1 MNCSEAKNISI
12 RAVLES
18 FSLFPSKENPRT
30 AFYFAF
36 DREEKTPSL
45 SVDFINNTAFDFGTG
60 KSYDSISIVQAMKR
74 CSVSDALKYLEPF
87 DFSFQKQKQNLNL
100 HQNLKVESLP
110 KGYEIIDVKEIQHP
124 ALLDYLKSRNV
135 EDQKKWVEEVHYR
148 MNDKNY
154 FGIGFKNDSGGY
166 EIRNAYSKICLGKKD
181 STSINNDSKG
191 VRIFEGFFDFLS
203 FKKVENYL
211 EKETSDYIILNSV
224 SMVHKIKKALENYNN
239 IELYFDN
246 DEAGTR
252 AVELVKNEM
261 KNAEDCRVLYSG
273 FKDVNEWLI
282 QNNPRE
288 ERQIKYRRR

>member
-1 MNCSEAKNISI
+1 MNCSQAKNISI

-18 FSLFPSKENPRT
+18 FSLNPSKENSRT
-30 AFYFAF
+30 AFYFAL

-45 SVDFINNTAFDFGTG
+45 SVDFSKNTAFDFGTG
-60 KSYDSISIVQAMKR
+60 KNYDSISIVQTMKG
-74 CSVSDALKYLEPF
+74 CSVSDALKYLEQF
-87 DFSFQKQKQNLNL
+87 NFSFQE
-100 HQNLKVESLP
+100 QNLKLDNLP

-124 ALLDYLKSRNV
+124 ALLDYLKNRNV
-135 EDQKKWVEEVHYR
+135 EDQKKWVEEIHYR

-181 STSINNDSKG
+181 ITSLKNDSKD

-211 EKETSDYIILNSV
+211 EKQRSDYIILNSV
-224 SMVHKIKKALENYNN
+224 FMINKIKNDLGNYQN

-246 DEAGTR
+246 DDAGTR
-252 AVELVKNEM
+252 AVEIIKTDL
-261 KNAEDCRVLYSG
+261 KNAEDCRILYSS
-273 FKDVNEWLI
+273 FKDLNDWLI
-282 QNNPRE
+282 QNNPTE
-288 ERQIKYRRR
+288 ERQVKYRRR

>member
-12 RAVLES
+12 REVLES
-18 FSLFPSKENPRT
+18 FSLFPSKENSRT
-30 AFYFAF
+30 AFYFAL

-45 SVDFINNTAFDFGTG
+45 SVDFIKNTAFDFGTG
-60 KSYDSISIVQAMKR
+60 KSYDIISIVQTMKR
-74 CSVSDALKYLEPF
+74 CSVSDALKYLEQF
-87 DFSFQKQKQNLNL
+87 NFSFQKQ
-100 HQNLKVESLP
+100 NLKLENLP

-124 ALLDYLKSRNV
+124 ALIHYLKSRNV
-135 EDQKKWVEEVHYR
+135 EDQKKWVEEIHYR

-166 EIRNAYSKICLGKKD
+166 EIRNAYSKICLDKKD
-181 STSINNDSKG
+181 ITSIKNDSKD

-224 SMVHKIKKALENYNN
+224 SMIHKIKNEIGNYKN

-252 AVELVKNEM
+252 AVEIIKNDL
-261 KNAEDCRVLYSG
+261 KNAEDCRVLYSD
-273 FKDVNEWLI
+273 FKDLNDWLL
-282 QNNPRE
+282 QNNPTE
-288 ERQIKYRRR
+288 ERQVKYRRR

>member
-12 RAVLES
+12 RSVLES
-18 FSLFPSKENPRT
+18 LSLFPSKENPRT
-30 AFYFAF
+30 AFYFAL

-45 SVDFINNTAFDFGTG
+45 SVDFIKNTAFDFGTG
-60 KSYDSISIVQAMKR
+60 KNYDSISIVQAIKR
-74 CSVSDALKYLEPF
+74 CSISDALKYLEQF
-87 DFSFQKQKQNLNL
+87 NFCFQKQNLKSEN
-100 HQNLKVESLP
+100 LP
-110 KGYEIIDVKEIQHP
+110 KSYEIIDVKEIQHP

-135 EDQKKWVEEVHYR
+135 EDQKKWVEEIHYR

-154 FGIGFKNDSGGY
+154 FGIAFKNDSGGY

-181 STSINNDSKG
+181 ITSIKSASNS

-203 FKKVENYL
+203 FKNVENYL

-224 SMVHKIKKALENYNN
+224 SMTHKIKNSLGNYKN

-252 AVELVKNEM
+252 AVEMIKNDL

-273 FKDVNEWLI
+273 FKDLNDWLL
-282 QNNPRE
+282 QNNPTE
-288 ERQIKYRRR
+288 ERQVKYRRR

>member
-18 FSLFPSKENPRT
+18 FSLFPSNENSRT
-30 AFYFAF
+30 AFYLAI

-45 SVDFINNTAFDFGTG
+45 SVDFSKNTAFDFGTG
-60 KSYDSISIVQAMKR
+60 KSYDSISIVQTMKK
-74 CSVSDALKYLEPF
+74 CSVSDALKYLEQF
-87 DFSFQKQKQNLNL
+87 NFSFQE
-100 HQNLKVESLP
+100 QNLKLENLP
-110 KGYEIIDVKEIQHP
+110 KGYEIIDVREIQHP

-135 EDQKKWVEEVHYR
+135 EDQKKWVEEIHYR

-181 STSINNDSKG
+181 ITSIKKNSKN
-191 VRIFEGFFDFLS
+191 VRVFEGFFDFLS

-211 EKETSDYIILNSV
+211 EKEPSDYTILNSV
-224 SMVHKIKKALENYNN
+224 SMIHKIKNLLGNYKN

-246 DEAGTR
+246 DDAGTR
-252 AVELVKNEM
+252 AVEMIKTDL
-261 KNAEDCRVLYSG
+261 KNAEDFRVLYSD
-273 FKDVNEWLI
+273 FKDLNDWLI
-282 QNNPRE
+282 QNNPTE
-288 ERQIKYRRR
+288 ERQVKYRRR

>member
-18 FSLFPSKENPRT
+18 FSLFPSNENSRT
-30 AFYFAF
+30 AFYLAI

-45 SVDFINNTAFDFGTG
+45 SVDFSKNTAFDFGTG
-60 KSYDSISIVQAMKR
+60 KSYDSISIVQTMKK
-74 CSVSDALKYLEPF
+74 CSVSDALKYLEQF
-87 DFSFQKQKQNLNL
+87 NFSFQE
-100 HQNLKVESLP
+100 QNLKLENLP
-110 KGYEIIDVKEIQHP
+110 KGYEIIDVKKIQHP
-124 ALLDYLKSRNV
+124 ALLDYLKNRYV
-135 EDQKKWVEEVHYR
+135 EDQKKWVEEMHYR
-148 MNDKNY
+148 MNDKNH

-181 STSINNDSKG
+181 ITSIKNDSKD
-191 VRIFEGFFDFLS
+191 VRVFEGFFDFLS

-224 SMVHKIKKALENYNN
+224 SMIYKIKNLLENYKN

-252 AVELVKNEM
+252 AVEMIKNDL

-273 FKDVNEWLI
+273 FKDLNDWLI
-282 QNNPRE
+282 QNNPPE
-288 ERQIKYRRR
+288 ERQVKYRRR

>member
-30 AFYFAF
+30 AFYFAI

-45 SVDFINNTAFDFGTG
+45 SVDFKNNTAFDFGTG

-87 DFSFQKQKQNLNL
+87 DFSFQKQNLNL
-100 HQNLKVESLP
+100 NQNLKLESLP
-110 KGYEIIDVKEIQHP
+110 KGYEIIDFKEIQHP

-148 MNDKNY
+148 INDKNY

-252 AVELVKNEM
+252 AVEMVKNEM

>member
-18 FSLFPSKENPRT
+18 FSLFPSNENSRT
-30 AFYFAF
+30 AFYLAI

-45 SVDFINNTAFDFGTG
+45 SVDFSKNTAFDFGTG
-60 KSYDSISIVQAMKR
+60 KSYDSISIVQTMKG
-74 CSVSDALKYLEPF
+74 CSVSDALKYLEQF
-87 DFSFQKQKQNLNL
+87 NFSFQE
-100 HQNLKVESLP
+100 QNLKLENLP

-124 ALLDYLKSRNV
+124 ALLDYLKNRNV
-135 EDQKKWVEEVHYR
+135 EDQKKWVEEIHYR

-181 STSINNDSKG
+181 ITSLKNDSKD

-211 EKETSDYIILNSV
+211 EKQRSDYIILNSV
-224 SMVHKIKKALENYNN
+224 FMINKIKNDLGNYQN

-246 DEAGTR
+246 DDAGTR
-252 AVELVKNEM
+252 AVEIIKTDL
-261 KNAEDCRVLYSG
+261 KNAEDCRILYSS
-273 FKDVNEWLI
+273 FKDLNDWLI
-282 QNNPRE
+282 QNNPTE
-288 ERQIKYRRR
+288 ERQVKYRRR

>member
-12 RAVLES
+12 KAVLES
-18 FSLFPSKENPRT
+18 FSFFPSKENSRT

-45 SVDFINNTAFDFGTG
+45 SVDFSKNTAFDFGTG
-60 KSYDSISIVQAMKR
+60 KSYDSISIVQTMRR
-74 CSVSDALKYLEPF
+74 CSVSDALKYLEQF
-87 DFSFQKQKQNLNL
+87 NFSFQN
-100 HQNLKVESLP
+100 QNLKLENLP

-135 EDQKKWVEEVHYR
+135 EDQKKWVEEIHYR

-154 FGIGFKNDSGGY
+154 FGIAFKNDSNGY

-181 STSINNDSKG
+181 ITSIKNDSKD

-211 EKETSDYIILNSV
+211 EKQRSDYIILNSV
-224 SMVHKIKKALENYNN
+224 FMINKIKNDLGNYQN

-246 DEAGTR
+246 DDAGNR
-252 AVELVKNEM
+252 AVEIIKNENQ
-261 KNAEDCRVLYSG
+261 NAKDCQALYSS
-273 FKDVNEWLI
+273 FKDLNDWIIHENLSNERAVNF
-282 QNNPRE
+282 
-288 ERQIKYRRR
+288 RQR

>member
-1 MNCSEAKNISI
+1 MNCSQAKNISI
-12 RAVLES
+12 KAVLES
-18 FSLFPSKENPRT
+18 FSLFPSKENSRT
-30 AFYFAF
+30 AFYFAL

-45 SVDFINNTAFDFGTG
+45 SVDFIKNTAFDFGTG

-74 CSVSDALKYLEPF
+74 CSISDALKYLEQF
-87 DFSFQKQKQNLNL
+87 NFSFQE
-100 HQNLKVESLP
+100 QNLKLENIP

-135 EDQKKWVEEVHYR
+135 EDLKKWVEEIHYR

-181 STSINNDSKG
+181 ITSIKNDSKD
-191 VRIFEGFFDFLS
+191 VRVFEGFFDFLS

-224 SMVHKIKKALENYNN
+224 SMIYKIKNLLENYKN

-252 AVELVKNEM
+252 AVEIIEKDL

-273 FKDVNEWLI
+273 FKDLNDWLI
-282 QNNPRE
+282 QNNPTE
-288 ERQIKYRRR
+288 ERQVKYRKR

>member
-12 RAVLES
+12 KAVLES
-18 FSLFPSKENPRT
+18 FSFFPSKENSRT
-30 AFYFAF
+30 AFYFAL

-45 SVDFINNTAFDFGTG
+45 SVDFIKNTAFDFGTG
-60 KSYDSISIVQAMKR
+60 KSYDSISIVQAVKK
-74 CSVSDALKYLEPF
+74 CSVSDALKYLEQF
-87 DFSFQKQKQNLNL
+87 NFSFQKQ
-100 HQNLKVESLP
+100 NLKLENLP
-110 KGYEIIDVKEIQHP
+110 KGYEIIEVKEIKHP
-124 ALLDYLKSRNV
+124 ALLDYLKRRNV
-135 EDQKKWVEEVHYR
+135 EDQKKWVEEIHYR

-166 EIRNAYSKICLGKKD
+166 EIRNAYSKICLDKKD
-181 STSINNDSKG
+181 ITSIKNDSKD

-224 SMVHKIKKALENYNN
+224 SMIHKIKNEIGNYKN

-252 AVELVKNEM
+252 AVEIIKNDL
-261 KNAEDCRVLYSG
+261 KNAEDCRVLYSD
-273 FKDVNEWLI
+273 FKDLNDWLL
-282 QNNPRE
+282 QNNPTE
-288 ERQIKYRRR
+288 ERQVKYRRR

>member
-12 RAVLES
+12 KAVLES
-18 FSLFPSKENPRT
+18 FSLFPSKENSRT
-30 AFYFAF
+30 AFYFAL

-45 SVDFINNTAFDFGTG
+45 SVDFSKNTAFDFGTG
-60 KSYDSISIVQAMKR
+60 KSYDSISIVQTMRR
-74 CSVSDALKYLEPF
+74 CSVSDALKYLEQF
-87 DFSFQKQKQNLNL
+87 NFSFQN
-100 HQNLKVESLP
+100 QNLKLENLP

-124 ALLDYLKSRNV
+124 ALIHYLKSRNV
-135 EDQKKWVEEVHYR
+135 EDQKKWVEEIHYR

-166 EIRNAYSKICLGKKD
+166 EIRNAYSKICLDKKD
-181 STSINNDSKG
+181 ITSIKNDSKD

-224 SMVHKIKKALENYNN
+224 SMIHKIKNEIGNYKN

-252 AVELVKNEM
+252 AVEIIKNDL

-273 FKDVNEWLI
+273 FKDLNDWLL
-282 QNNPRE
+282 QNNPTE
-288 ERQIKYRRR
+288 ERQVKYRRR

>member
-18 FSLFPSKENPRT
+18 FSLFPSNENSRT
-30 AFYFAF
+30 AFYLAI

-45 SVDFINNTAFDFGTG
+45 SVDFSKNTAFDFGTG
-60 KSYDSISIVQAMKR
+60 KSYDSISIVQTMKR
-74 CSVSDALKYLEPF
+74 CSVSDALKYLEQF
-87 DFSFQKQKQNLNL
+87 NFSFQE
-100 HQNLKVESLP
+100 QNLKLENFP

-135 EDQKKWVEEVHYR
+135 EDQKKWVEEIHYR

-181 STSINNDSKG
+181 ITSIKNDSKD
-191 VRIFEGFFDFLS
+191 VRVFEGFFDFLS

-224 SMVHKIKKALENYNN
+224 SMIYKIKNLLENYKN

-252 AVELVKNEM
+252 AVEMIKNDL

-273 FKDVNEWLI
+273 FKDLNDWLI
-282 QNNPRE
+282 QNNPTE
-288 ERQIKYRRR
+288 ERQVKYRRR

>member
-18 FSLFPSKENPRT
+18 FSLFPSNENSRT
-30 AFYFAF
+30 AFYLAI

-45 SVDFINNTAFDFGTG
+45 SVDFSKNTAFDFGTG
-60 KSYDSISIVQAMKR
+60 KSYDSISIVQTMKK
-74 CSVSDALKYLEPF
+74 CSVSDALKYLEQF
-87 DFSFQKQKQNLNL
+87 NFSFQE
-100 HQNLKVESLP
+100 QNLKLENLP
-110 KGYEIIDVKEIQHP
+110 KGYEIIDVKKIQHP
-124 ALLDYLKSRNV
+124 ALLDYLKNRYV
-135 EDQKKWVEEVHYR
+135 EDQKKWVEEMHYR
-148 MNDKNY
+148 MNDKNH

-181 STSINNDSKG
+181 ITSIKNDSKD
-191 VRIFEGFFDFLS
+191 VRVFDGFFDFLS

-224 SMVHKIKKALENYNN
+224 SMIYKIKNLLENYKN

-252 AVELVKNEM
+252 AVEMIKNDL

-273 FKDVNEWLI
+273 FKDLNDWLI
-282 QNNPRE
+282 QNNPTE
-288 ERQIKYRRR
+288 ERQVKYRRR

>member
-87 DFSFQKQKQNLNL
+87 DFSFQKQKQNHNL
-100 HQNLKVESLP
+100 NLKVESLP

-124 ALLDYLKSRNV
+124 ALLDYLKSRIV
-135 EDQKKWVEEVHYR
+135 EDQKNWVEEVHYR
-148 MNDKNY
+148 TNDKNY
-154 FGIGFKNDSGGY
+154 FGIGFKNDAGGY

-181 STSINNDSKG
+181 STSRKNHSKE

-211 EKETSDYIILNSV
+211 EKDTSDYIILNSV
-224 SMVHKIKKALENYNN
+224 SMIHKIKKALEDYNN

-252 AVELVKNEM
+252 AVKLVKNEM

-282 QNNPRE
+282 QNNPKE

>member
-12 RAVLES
+12 KAVLES
-18 FSLFPSKENPRT
+18 FSLFPSKENSRT
-30 AFYFAF
+30 AFYFAL

-45 SVDFINNTAFDFGTG
+45 SVDFIKNTAFDFGTG
-60 KSYDSISIVQAMKR
+60 KSYDIISIVQTMKR
-74 CSVSDALKYLEPF
+74 CSVSDALKYLEQF
-87 DFSFQKQKQNLNL
+87 NFSFQKQ
-100 HQNLKVESLP
+100 NLKLENLP

-124 ALLDYLKSRNV
+124 ALLDYLKNRYV
-135 EDQKKWVEEVHYR
+135 EDQKKWVEEIHYR

-181 STSINNDSKG
+181 ITSIKNDSKD
-191 VRIFEGFFDFLS
+191 VRVFEGFFDFLS

-224 SMVHKIKKALENYNN
+224 SMIYKIKNLLENYKN

-252 AVELVKNEM
+252 AVEMIKNDL

-273 FKDVNEWLI
+273 FKDLNDWLI
-282 QNNPRE
+282 QNNPTE
-288 ERQIKYRRR
+288 ERQVKYRRR

>member
-18 FSLFPSKENPRT
+18 FSLFPSNENSRT
-30 AFYFAF
+30 AFYLAI

-45 SVDFINNTAFDFGTG
+45 SVDFSKNTAFDFGTG
-60 KSYDSISIVQAMKR
+60 KSYDIISIVQTMKK
-74 CSVSDALKYLEPF
+74 CSVSDALKYLEQF
-87 DFSFQKQKQNLNL
+87 NFSFQE
-100 HQNLKVESLP
+100 QNLKLENLP
-110 KGYEIIDVKEIQHP
+110 KGYEIIDVKKIQHP
-124 ALLDYLKSRNV
+124 ALLDYLKNRNV
-135 EDQKKWVEEVHYR
+135 EDQKKWVEEIHYR
-148 MNDKNY
+148 MNDKDY

-181 STSINNDSKG
+181 ITSIKNDSKD
-191 VRIFEGFFDFLS
+191 VRVFEGFFDFLS

-224 SMVHKIKKALENYNN
+224 SMIHKVKNSLENYKN

-252 AVELVKNEM
+252 AVEIIKTDL
-261 KNAEDCRVLYSG
+261 KNAEDCRILYSS
-273 FKDVNEWLI
+273 FKDLNDWLI
-282 QNNPRE
+282 QNNPTE
-288 ERQIKYRRR
+288 ERQVKYRRR

>member
-1 MNCSEAKNISI
+1 M
-12 RAVLES
+12 ES
-18 FSLFPSKENPRT
+18 FSLFPSKENSRT
-30 AFYFAF
+30 AFYFAL

-45 SVDFINNTAFDFGTG
+45 SVDFIKNTAFDFGTG
-60 KSYDSISIVQAMKR
+60 KSYDNISIVQTMKR
-74 CSVSDALKYLEPF
+74 CSVSEALKYLEQF
-87 DFSFQKQKQNLNL
+87 NFSFQE
-100 HQNLKVESLP
+100 QNLKLENLP

-135 EDQKKWVEEVHYR
+135 EDQKKWVVEIHYR

-181 STSINNDSKG
+181 ITSIKNDSKD
-191 VRIFEGFFDFLS
+191 VRVFEGFFDFLS

-211 EKETSDYIILNSV
+211 KKGTSDYLILNSV
-224 SMVHKIKKALENYNN
+224 SMIHKVKNSLENYKH

-252 AVELVKNEM
+252 AVEMIKNDL
-261 KNAEDCRVLYSG
+261 KNAEDCRILYSS
-273 FKDVNEWLI
+273 FKDLNDWLI
-282 QNNPRE
+282 QKNPTE
-288 ERQIKYRRR
+288 ERQVKYRRR

>member
-1 MNCSEAKNISI
+1 MNCSQAKNISI

-18 FSLFPSKENPRT
+18 FSLNPSKENSRT
-30 AFYFAF
+30 AFYFAL

-45 SVDFINNTAFDFGTG
+45 SVDFSKNTAFDFGTG
-60 KSYDSISIVQAMKR
+60 KNYDSISIVQTMKG
-74 CSVSDALKYLEPF
+74 CSVSDALKYLEQF
-87 DFSFQKQKQNLNL
+87 NFSFQE
-100 HQNLKVESLP
+100 QNLKLENLP

-124 ALLDYLKSRNV
+124 ALLDYLKNRNV
-135 EDQKKWVEEVHYR
+135 EDQKKWVEEIHYR

-181 STSINNDSKG
+181 ITSLKNDSKD

-211 EKETSDYIILNSV
+211 EKQRSDYIILNSV
-224 SMVHKIKKALENYNN
+224 FMINKIKNDLGNYQN

-252 AVELVKNEM
+252 AVEMIKNDL

-273 FKDVNEWLI
+273 FKDLNDWLI
-282 QNNPRE
+282 QNNPTE
-288 ERQIKYRRR
+288 ERQVKYRRR

>member
-12 RAVLES
+12 KAVLES
-18 FSLFPSKENPRT
+18 FSLFPSKENSRT
-30 AFYFAF
+30 AFYFAL

-45 SVDFINNTAFDFGTG
+45 SVDFIKNTAFDFGTG
-60 KSYDSISIVQAMKR
+60 KKYDAILIVQTMKK
-74 CSVSDALKYLEPF
+74 CSVSDALKYLEQF
-87 DFSFQKQKQNLNL
+87 NFSFQKQNVKLEN
-100 HQNLKVESLP
+100 LP

-135 EDQKKWVEEVHYR
+135 EDQKKWVEEIHYR

-166 EIRNAYSKICLGKKD
+166 EIRNAYSKICLDKKD
-181 STSINNDSKG
+181 ITSIKNDSKD

-224 SMVHKIKKALENYNN
+224 SMIHKIKNEIGNYKN

-252 AVELVKNEM
+252 AVEIIKNDL
-261 KNAEDCRVLYSG
+261 KNAEDCRVLYSD
-273 FKDVNEWLI
+273 FKDLNDWLL
-282 QNNPRE
+282 QNNPTE
-288 ERQIKYRRR
+288 ERQVKYRRR

>member
-12 RAVLES
+12 KAVLES
-18 FSLFPSKENPRT
+18 FSFFPSKENSRT
-30 AFYFAF
+30 AFYFAL

-45 SVDFINNTAFDFGTG
+45 SVDFIKNTAFDFGTG
-60 KSYDSISIVQAMKR
+60 KSYDSISIVQAVKK
-74 CSVSDALKYLEPF
+74 CSVSDALKYLEQF
-87 DFSFQKQKQNLNL
+87 NFSFQKQ
-100 HQNLKVESLP
+100 NLKLENLP
-110 KGYEIIDVKEIQHP
+110 KGYEILDVKEIQHP
-124 ALLDYLKSRNV
+124 ALIHYLKSRNV
-135 EDQKKWVEEVHYR
+135 EDQKKWVEEIHYR

-166 EIRNAYSKICLGKKD
+166 EIRNAYSKICLDKKD
-181 STSINNDSKG
+181 ITSIKNDSKD

-224 SMVHKIKKALENYNN
+224 SMIHKIKNEIGNYKN

-252 AVELVKNEM
+252 AVEIIKNDL
-261 KNAEDCRVLYSG
+261 KNAEDCRVLYSD
-273 FKDVNEWLI
+273 FKDLNDWLL
-282 QNNPRE
+282 QNNPTE
-288 ERQIKYRRR
+288 ERQVKYRRR

>member
-18 FSLFPSKENPRT
+18 FSLFPSKENSRT
-30 AFYFAF
+30 AFYFAL

-45 SVDFINNTAFDFGTG
+45 SVDFIKNTAFDFGTG
-60 KSYDSISIVQAMKR
+60 KSYDIISIVQTMKR
-74 CSVSDALKYLEPF
+74 CSVSDALKYLEQF
-87 DFSFQKQKQNLNL
+87 NFSFQKQ
-100 HQNLKVESLP
+100 NLKLENIP

-135 EDQKKWVEEVHYR
+135 EDLKKWVEEIHYR

-181 STSINNDSKG
+181 ITSIKNDSKD
-191 VRIFEGFFDFLS
+191 VRVFEGFFDFLS

-224 SMVHKIKKALENYNN
+224 SMIHKIKNLLGNYKN

-246 DEAGTR
+246 DDAGTR
-252 AVELVKNEM
+252 AVEIIKNDL
-261 KNAEDCRVLYSG
+261 KNAEDCRLLYSG
-273 FKDVNEWLI
+273 FKDLNDWLI
-282 QNNPRE
+282 QNNPTE
-288 ERQIKYRRR
+288 ERQVKYRRR

>member
-12 RAVLES
+12 RSVLES
-18 FSLFPSKENPRT
+18 LSLFPSKENPRT
-30 AFYFAF
+30 AFYFAL

-45 SVDFINNTAFDFGTG
+45 SVDFIKNTAFDFGTG
-60 KSYDSISIVQAMKR
+60 KNYDSISIVQAIKR
-74 CSVSDALKYLEPF
+74 CSISDALKYLEQF
-87 DFSFQKQKQNLNL
+87 NFCFQKQNLKSEN
-100 HQNLKVESLP
+100 LP
-110 KGYEIIDVKEIQHP
+110 KSYEIIDVKEIQHP

-135 EDQKKWVEEVHYR
+135 EDQKKWVEEIHYR

-154 FGIGFKNDSGGY
+154 FGIAFKNDSGGY

-181 STSINNDSKG
+181 ITSIKSASNS

-203 FKKVENYL
+203 FKNVENYL

-224 SMVHKIKKALENYNN
+224 SMTHKIKNSLGNYKN

-252 AVELVKNEM
+252 AVEMIKNDL
-261 KNAEDCRVLYSG
+261 KNAEDCRVLYSV
-273 FKDVNEWLI
+273 FKDLNDWLI
-282 QNNPRE
+282 QNNPIE
-288 ERQIKYRRR
+288 ERQVKYRRR

>member
-18 FSLFPSKENPRT
+18 FSLFPSKENSRT
-30 AFYFAF
+30 AFYFAL

-45 SVDFINNTAFDFGTG
+45 SVDFIKNTAFDFGTG
-60 KSYDSISIVQAMKR
+60 KKYDAILIVQTMKR
-74 CSVSDALKYLEPF
+74 CSVSDALKYLEQF
-87 DFSFQKQKQNLNL
+87 NFSFQE
-100 HQNLKVESLP
+100 QNLKLENLP

-135 EDQKKWVEEVHYR
+135 EDQKKWVEEIHYR

-154 FGIGFKNDSGGY
+154 FGIGFKNDSDGY
-166 EIRNAYSKICLGKKD
+166 EIRNAYSKICIGKKD
-181 STSINNDSKG
+181 ITSVKNDSKD
-191 VRIFEGFFDFLS
+191 VRVFEGFFDFLS

-211 EKETSDYIILNSV
+211 EKKTSDYIILNSV
-224 SMVHKIKKALENYNN
+224 SMINKIKSAIGNYEN

-246 DEAGTR
+246 DEAGNR
-252 AVELVKNEM
+252 AIEIIKKEKNEV
-261 KNAEDCRVLYSG
+261 EDCRVLYSD
-273 FKDVNEWLI
+273 FKDLNDWLI

-288 ERQIKYRRR
+288 EKQVKFRRR

>member
-18 FSLFPSKENPRT
+18 FSLFPSNENSRT
-30 AFYFAF
+30 AFYLAI

-45 SVDFINNTAFDFGTG
+45 SVDFSKNTAFDFGTG
-60 KSYDSISIVQAMKR
+60 KSYDSISIVQTMKK
-74 CSVSDALKYLEPF
+74 CSVSDALKYLEQF
-87 DFSFQKQKQNLNL
+87 NFSFQE
-100 HQNLKVESLP
+100 QNLKLENLP

-124 ALLDYLKSRNV
+124 ALLDYLKNRNV
-135 EDQKKWVEEVHYR
+135 EDQKKWVEEIHYR

-166 EIRNAYSKICLGKKD
+166 EIRNAYSKICLEKKD
-181 STSINNDSKG
+181 ITSLKNDSKD

-211 EKETSDYIILNSV
+211 EKQRSDYIILNSV
-224 SMVHKIKKALENYNN
+224 FMINKIKNDLGNYQN

-246 DEAGTR
+246 DDAGTR
-252 AVELVKNEM
+252 AVEIIKTDL
-261 KNAEDCRVLYSG
+261 KNAEDCRILYSS
-273 FKDVNEWLI
+273 FKDLNDWLI
-282 QNNPRE
+282 QNNPTE
-288 ERQIKYRRR
+288 ERQVKYRRR

>member
-12 RAVLES
+12 KAVLES
-18 FSLFPSKENPRT
+18 FSLFPSKENSRT
-30 AFYFAF
+30 AFYFAL

-45 SVDFINNTAFDFGTG
+45 SVDFIKNTAFDFGTG
-60 KSYDSISIVQAMKR
+60 KSYDSISIVQAVKK
-74 CSVSDALKYLEPF
+74 CSVSDALKYLEQF
-87 DFSFQKQKQNLNL
+87 NFSFQKQ
-100 HQNLKVESLP
+100 NLKLENLP

-124 ALLDYLKSRNV
+124 ALIHYLKSRNV
-135 EDQKKWVEEVHYR
+135 EDQKKWVEEIHYR

-166 EIRNAYSKICLGKKD
+166 EIRNAYSKICLDKKD
-181 STSINNDSKG
+181 ITSIKNDSKD

-224 SMVHKIKKALENYNN
+224 SMIHKIKNEIGNYKN

-252 AVELVKNEM
+252 AVEIIKNDL
-261 KNAEDCRVLYSG
+261 KNAEDCRVLYSD
-273 FKDVNEWLI
+273 FKDLNDWLL
-282 QNNPRE
+282 QNNPTE
-288 ERQIKYRRR
+288 ERQVKYRRR

>member
-12 RAVLES
+12 KAVLES
-18 FSLFPSKENPRT
+18 FSFFPSKENSRT
-30 AFYFAF
+30 AFYFAL

-45 SVDFINNTAFDFGTG
+45 SVDFIKNTAFDFGTG
-60 KSYDSISIVQAMKR
+60 KSYDSISIVQAVKK
-74 CSVSDALKYLEPF
+74 CSVSDALKYLEQF
-87 DFSFQKQKQNLNL
+87 NFSFQKQ
-100 HQNLKVESLP
+100 NLKLENLP

-124 ALLDYLKSRNV
+124 ALIHYLKSRNV
-135 EDQKKWVEEVHYR
+135 EDQKKWVEEIHYR

-181 STSINNDSKG
+181 ITSIKNDSKD
-191 VRIFEGFFDFLS
+191 VRVFEGFFDFLS

-211 EKETSDYIILNSV
+211 KKGTSDYLILNSV
-224 SMVHKIKKALENYNN
+224 SMIHKVKNSLENYKH

-252 AVELVKNEM
+252 AVEMIKNDL
-261 KNAEDCRVLYSG
+261 KNAEDCRILYSS
-273 FKDVNEWLI
+273 FKDLNDWLI
-282 QNNPRE
+282 QKNPTE
-288 ERQIKYRRR
+288 ERQVKYRRR

>member
-12 RAVLES
+12 KAVLES
-18 FSLFPSKENPRT
+18 FSLFPSKENSRT
-30 AFYFAF
+30 AFYFAL

-45 SVDFINNTAFDFGTG
+45 SVDFIKNTAFDFGTG
-60 KSYDSISIVQAMKR
+60 KSYDSISIVQAVKK
-74 CSVSDALKYLEPF
+74 CSVSDALKYLEQF
-87 DFSFQKQKQNLNL
+87 NFSFQKQ
-100 HQNLKVESLP
+100 NLKLENLP

-124 ALLDYLKSRNV
+124 ALIHYLKSRNV
-135 EDQKKWVEEVHYR
+135 EDQKKWVEEIHYR

-166 EIRNAYSKICLGKKD
+166 EIRNAYSKICLDKKD
-181 STSINNDSKG
+181 ITSIKNDSKD

-252 AVELVKNEM
+252 AVEMVKNEM